1 MAGALI
7 QFTKSGGLLPVTLG
21 DDANKLTIELGEHS
35 QECIVQKEP
44 LAGAAN
50 PFQTPRG
57 NNSGQ
62 FSFTSTFSYPTLDAM
77 TAALKIAL
85 LLTGQQGTVVLTRG
99 ATTFTMAN
107 AILKSVK
114 RASGS
119 DGVKLRLNYNFDITT
134 IA

>member
-35 QECIVQKEP
+35 QECVVQKES
-44 LAGAAN
+44 LAGAPF

-62 FSFTSTFSYPTLDAM
+62 FAFISTFSYPTLDAM
-77 TAALKIAL
+77 TAALKTGLSLA
-85 LLTGQQGTVVLTRG
+85 GQQGSVVLTRG
-99 ATTFTMAN
+99 ATTMTMAN
-107 AILKSVK
+107 AILRSVK
-114 RASGS
+114 RANGS
-119 DGVKLRLNYNFDITT
+119 DGVKLRLSYVFEITT
-134 IA
+134 IT